1 MRTETKAASRV
12 ADESS
17 WVAREMMS
25 SLRPVYRSVQG
36 YISKARRFLARR
48 ELAGRELRVHEMT
61 AGEHA
66 TVRGAFP
73 ESGAA
78 PSAADVDQQAEGGV
92 GIFAAWMEDK
102 PLGLGFV
109 NWPGP
114 RSAQL
119 ASRWP
124 GTPEIYRLRVIARY
138 RSLGIGTLQI
148 QYLENLAVS
157 KGYARIGLGVHADN
171 RRAHALYVRLGYE
184 PDPQPFFDEYAT
196 TLADGRTRAVSKTS
210 IFLVKAIGT
219 GASRISESREPHT
232 HESR

>member
-1 MRTETKAASRV
+1 MRTESKAGSHV

-48 ELAGRELRVHEMT
+48 ELAGRELRVHELT

-66 TVRGAFP
+66 RVRGAFP

-78 PSAADVDQQAEGGV
+78 PSAADIDQQAEGSV
-92 GIFAAWMEDK
+92 GIFVAWMEGK

-148 QYLENLAVS
+148 QHLENLAAS
-157 KGYARIGLGVHADN
+157 KGYARIGLGVHAEN

-184 PDPQPFFDEYAT
+184 PDPQPFVDEYAI

-210 IFLVKAIGT
+210 IFLVKAIGS
-219 GASRISESREPHT
+219 GASCISKSREEQT